1 MTARILATEMEA
13 WQMLILTPSLQVGE
27 SAFSACLSADVEEH
41 RTSRLIVRRIEKV
54 PLLECICRVRFISTR
69 IREMIDLQTVSTHE
83 YT

>member
-1 MTARILATEMEA
+1 
-13 WQMLILTPSLQVGE
+13 MLILTPSLQVGK
-27 SAFSACLSADVEEH
+27 SAFSACLSADVEDY

-54 PLLECICRVRFISTR
+54 PLLERICRVRFISTR